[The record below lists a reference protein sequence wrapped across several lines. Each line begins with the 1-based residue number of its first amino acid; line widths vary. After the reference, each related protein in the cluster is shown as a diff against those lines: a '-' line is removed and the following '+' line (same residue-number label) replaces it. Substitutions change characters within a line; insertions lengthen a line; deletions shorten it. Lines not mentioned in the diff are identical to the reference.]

1 MPGFNA
7 HLTMCWSRGAG
18 GGGGRIN
25 KISVWFTQVMSGD
38 LRARTHSRRRGEKRG
53 FNMNDKRQS
62 LISQGG
68 EDGGRREMMLQR
80 MTLKT

>member
-1 MPGFNA
+1 MFDPG
-7 HLTMCWSRGAG
+7 HERGFKSTSAFSEAWRETG
-18 GGGGRIN
+18 
-25 KISVWFTQVMSGD
+25 
-38 LRARTHSRRRGEKRG
+38 G

-62 LISQGG
+62 LVSQGG